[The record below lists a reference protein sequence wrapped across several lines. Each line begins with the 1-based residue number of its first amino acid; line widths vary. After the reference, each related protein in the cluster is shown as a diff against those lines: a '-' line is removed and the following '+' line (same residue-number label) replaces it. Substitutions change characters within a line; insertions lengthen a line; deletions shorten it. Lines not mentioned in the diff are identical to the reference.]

1 MELSLLLGDVS
12 LREISGIDSSDS
24 ASNGNVEEEAL
35 KLAHNFTGNKVELAA
50 VTIDKT
56 NAFLGAT
63 VKNVDARVVI
73 SRIVAGGAV
82 ERDGRLQE
90 GKIAVQERDAYLC
103 HTNISS
109 QSAIVFD
116 P

>member
-1 MELSLLLGDVS
+1 MLLSDTS
-12 LREISGIDSSDS
+12 LREISGIDPVDS
-24 ASNGNVEEEAL
+24 ESLLNCEDEAL
-35 KLAHNFTGNKVELAA
+35 NLAQNFTGDKVALTA

-63 VKNVDARVVI
+63 VRNVDARVVI

-90 GKIAVQERDAYLC
+90 GNEL
-103 HTNISS
+103 
-109 QSAIVFD
+109 F
-116 P
+116 